1 MERMFWI
8 FVALLAGI
16 LTGLGAQQNAFSTY
30 FEDQTLRVDYY
41 HVGTA
46 DQESIVLDELYRLD
60 GWAGSRINLID
71 TLNRGHYL
79 LRVFDNRTQQ
89 LIFSRG
95 FSTLFNEWQTTEE
108 ARQGGQKVIHE
119 TVRLPFPRRPILI
132 EIVSRDR
139 KNRFTEVIFSRVID
153 PDQETI
159 RKEPRISDVLVEHLI
174 ENGEPSHHVDVVIL
188 GDGFTSDEWDRFRE
202 QASWLVDTLF
212 TISPFKEHRSRFNV
226 SLVLKPSPESGTDDP
241 RAGVF
246 KRTPLN
252 TTFNTF
258 RLQRYLMTYDNRAVQ
273 DVASAVP
280 FDAIIILVNTRKYGG
295 GGIYNL
301 YASTAAFHPW
311 TPYVF
316 VHEFGHS
323 FAGLGDEYY
332 TSQVAYSEF
341 YPKGTEPW
349 EPNITA
355 LLNPPS
361 VKWQRFVA
369 PDTPIPTPWG
379 KEKYDQFNRE
389 FGQKL
394 SELRRQGAPES
405 KIKKL
410 SREYRKK
417 IKMFFEKNPYKE
429 AVGAFEGAGYAS
441 RGLYRPALDCIMF
454 SRTLAGFDPVCAQ
467 AIEQT
472 IRFIAR

>member
-1 MERMFWI
+1 MIRYYGIWWLLTLGVMAQS
-8 FVALLAGI
+8 VA
-16 LTGLGAQQNAFSTY
+16 FDTY

-41 HVGTA
+41 HLGTA
-46 DQESIVLDELYRLD
+46 EQESILLDAMYRLD

-108 ARQGGQKVIHE
+108 AKQGGQKVIHE
-119 TVRLPFPRRPILI
+119 TVRLPFPRRAILI
-132 EIVSRDR
+132 EIVSRDK

-153 PDQETI
+153 PHQAAI
-159 RKEPRISDVLVEHLI
+159 RRESPISDVFVDHLI
-174 ENGEPSHHVDVVIL
+174 KNGEPSRQVDLVIL
-188 GDGFTSDEWDRFRE
+188 GDGFTADEWDRFRE
-202 QASWLVDTLF
+202 QARWLVDTLF
-212 TISPFKEHRSRFNV
+212 SISPFKEHRSRFNV
-226 SLVLKPSPESGTDDP
+226 SLVLKPASESGTDDP
-241 RAGVF
+241 RAGVY

-258 RLQRYLMTYDNRAVQ
+258 GLQRYLMTYDNRALQ

-311 TPYVF
+311 APYVF

-355 LLNPPS
+355 LLRPPS
-361 VKWQRFVA
+361 VKWQRFVSA
-369 PDTPIPTPWG
+369 DTPIPTPWG
-379 KEKYDQFNRE
+379 KDKYDRLHRE

-394 SELRRQGAPES
+394 RQLRQEGAPEQT
-405 KIKKL
+405 IKKI
-410 SREYRKK
+410 SREYQEK
-417 IKMFFEKNPYKE
+417 IKMFFEKNPYKK

-454 SRTLAGFDPVCAQ
+454 SRTLAGFDPVCAH